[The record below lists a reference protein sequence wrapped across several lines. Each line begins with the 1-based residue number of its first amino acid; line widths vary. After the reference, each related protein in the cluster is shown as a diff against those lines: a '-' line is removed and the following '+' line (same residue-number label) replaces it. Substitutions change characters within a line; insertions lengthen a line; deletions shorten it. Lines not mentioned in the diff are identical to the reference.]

1 MRSPILSFL
10 VLLAAAPAVAGR
22 AGPYT
27 ESSQQVLEA
36 RGLRRLIVDN
46 ARGGIQLRE
55 SSDGRVHVR
64 AYKICRGRDVAEA
77 KDYASQ
83 TQVHSV
89 REGSQHSIRV
99 TYPRRTRTQVSWWEL
114 FQGGDFSDVSRPRA
128 EVRLQIEAPRA
139 LAFELLTA
147 SGDIDAR
154 GSFASLEARA
164 ASGDIVFAGLDA
176 RLRTSSGD
184 VTLLS
189 ARRVVVTTSSGDCTA
204 DSVSASFSFESSSGD
219 LTLGAASDSV
229 HVRTSSG
236 DIAIRRAA
244 RGLDGEASSG
254 EFEVAEAGGRIR
266 LATASGGITL
276 GAIAPLDALEASTTS
291 GDLTLRLP
299 RDARARLDARTS
311 SGSIDCSIPITLEQ
325 SGRRQLAGRIGSG
338 GPPIRLTTASGDIVV
353 MNKGR

>member
-1 MRSPILSFL
+1 MRLPILSL
-10 VLLAAAPAVAGR
+10 LALLAAAPAAAER

-36 RGLRRLIVDN
+36 RGLRQLAVDN
-46 ARGGIQLRE
+46 ARGRIQLRE
-55 SSDGRVHVR
+55 SADGRVHVT
-64 AYKICRGRDVAEA
+64 AYKICRGRDEAEA
-77 KDYASQ
+77 RDYAGQ
-83 TQVHSV
+83 TQVSSV
-89 REGSQHSIRV
+89 REGSRHSIRV

-114 FQGGDFSDVSRPRA
+114 LRGGDFSDLSRPRA
-128 EVRLQIEAPRA
+128 EVHLLIEAPRA
-139 LAFELLTA
+139 LAFSLLSA

-154 GSFASLEARA
+154 GAFASLEARA

-176 RLRTSSGD
+176 RLHTSSGD
-184 VTLLS
+184 VTVL
-189 ARRVVVTTSSGDCTA
+189 AGRRVSVTTSSGDCTA
-204 DSVSASFSFESSSGD
+204 DSVTAAFSYESASGD

-229 HVRTSSG
+229 RVRTSSG
-236 DIAIRRAA
+236 DIAIQRAA
-244 RGLDGEASSG
+244 RGLDGEATSG

-266 LATASGGITL
+266 LATASGGISL
-276 GAIAPLDALEASTTS
+276 GAIAPFSGLEASTSS
-291 GDLTLRLP
+291 GDLTVRLP
-299 RDARARLDARTS
+299 RGTRAQLDARTS